1 MHMEDEAF
9 EAPVAV
15 EAVHDKRPKSRK
27 IYLAVG
33 LLAVA
38 VAALFFLMRAQT
50 LPDDNTTGTVIA
62 FNATTL
68 AAELVGALDVPADY
82 RLVGVS
88 TREAPFRMGV
98 GSFQVRGE
106 EMVLEKDGRSYTVYT
121 ASGTVEGWRKIVGS
135 GVTVEDGL
143 SENVYS
149 APYRYFNDTIVFIFW
164 WHNDKIIAVNA
175 TQRSEDVI
183 ELARKL
189 LSAYPP
195 TESLLSTPR

>member
-1 MHMEDEAF
+1 MEDEAF

-15 EAVHDKRPKSRK
+15 EAVHEMRPRNVKK
-27 IYLAVG
+27 HFLAAFFV
-33 LLAVA
+33 VA
-38 VAALFFLMRAQT
+38 VVAIFLLLRAGT
-50 LPDDNTTGTVIA
+50 RPEDGPGGTVIA
-62 FNATTL
+62 FNATTSV
-68 AAELVGALDVPADY
+68 AELVATLDVPADY
-82 RLVGVS
+82 ALAGVS

-106 EMVLEKDGRSYTVYT
+106 EMVLEKDGHYYSVYT
-121 ASGTVEGWRKIVGS
+121 ASGTAEGWRKIVGS

-164 WHNDKIIAVNA
+164 WHKDKLIAVNA
-175 TQRSEDVI
+175 TQRSEDVL

-195 TESLLSTPR
+195 TDSLLSALR